1 MSSFVC
7 FYGVLGIKPKVLYT
21 LGSTL
26 LTELSVQHQT
36 GFKTLFYNF
45 PQYLGFLDLHGFLS

>member
-7 FYGVLGIKPKVLYT
+7 FYGVLGMKPKVLYT

-26 LTELSVQHQT
+26 PTELCVQHQT
-36 GFKTLFYNF
+36 
-45 PQYLGFLDLHGFLS
+45 DLKPIL